1 MVALTHVKRAPGSR
15 TEEGWYVRANSFTPP
30 RCSAKERNSGSCAP
44 QQCAPVKDPKTLS
57 CAFQPLLQCERI
69 RIALFERGQS
79 CV

>member
-1 MVALTHVKRAPGSR
+1 MVALTNAQARPRFEDRGGVVRSR
-15 TEEGWYVRANSFTPP
+15 QLVP